1 MNEREIRALVKDT
14 VKECREFFRQ
24 QGWCSAIWDVK
35 VQMSFSGR
43 RKASYGGVRRGSP
56 FISLVLHPYVNKH
69 NANFYEYRSFQHDDE
84 IGNIEGNTQKAVRAL
99 VVHEMSHALQYSGA
113 KDVIAASMNISSE
126 VSVRGH
132 GVFWKSIYRAARNA
146 LVNDDTTKAI
156 KKPAKIV
163 SAPAHTMKR
172 SAALAFIRDLKN
184 QRWTNREI
192 ISCLV
197 RHHYFKKTTAT
208 TYTYSVK

>member
-1 MNEREIRALVKDT
+1 MNEREMRNLVKDT

-35 VQMSFSGR
+35 VEMSFSGR
-43 RKASYGGVRRGSP
+43 RKSSYGGVRRGIP

-69 NANFYEYRSFQHDDE
+69 YANFYEYRSFQYDKE
-84 IGNIEGNTQKAVRAL
+84 IGNIEGNTEKAVRAL

-146 LVNDDTTKAI
+146 LVNDETTRSI
-156 KKPAKIV
+156 KKPAKV
-163 SAPAHTMKR
+163 VTTPTHTMKR
-172 SAALAFIRDLKN
+172 SAALSMIARLKRQDWSN
-184 QRWTNREI
+184 KEI
-192 ISCLV
+192 IYFLV
-197 RHHYFKKTTAT
+197 THHFFKKTTAT